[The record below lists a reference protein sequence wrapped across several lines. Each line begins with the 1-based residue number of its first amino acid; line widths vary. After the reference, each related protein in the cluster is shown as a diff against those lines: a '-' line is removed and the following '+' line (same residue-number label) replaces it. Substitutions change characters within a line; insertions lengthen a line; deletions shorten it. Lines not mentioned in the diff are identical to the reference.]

1 MVLSII
7 NSLSFSFPL
16 KNKEKRNNSYRLTEY
31 FGNTTRVD
39 GELAYLLF
47 YLEKKIRFGTSM
59 TIFVKNCSA
68 MAILSWV
75 ASVPG
80 RATLGRKQNLD
91 REEGGG
97 LLTGMTAMQAMTTL
111 S

>member
-7 NSLSFSFPL
+7 NSLSFSFLL

-47 YLEKKIRFGTSM
+47 IWKK
-59 TIFVKNCSA
+59 KSA
-68 MAILSWV
+68 LV
-75 ASVPG
+75 
-80 RATLGRKQNLD
+80 
-91 REEGGG
+91 
-97 LLTGMTAMQAMTTL
+97 QA
-111 S
+111 